1 MKRIVLQTLTM
12 LLTTT
17 LFLMTAMAHQPPNP
31 MAPNSN
37 IGYLNIPPLL
47 KALADPKLSQAIKHT
62 VDFANHPPE
71 NVAHNSIINVE
82 DLKAALDGIPGDMNL
97 LAGPFLA
104 LDALGPGRV
113 DGYLADSGF
122 NYPQK
127 VKLWKLEAAMDSKS
141 LEVDERLIKHR
152 IPHPWVNVNPT
163 DDKVVDFQDLVLV
176 GNARYF
182 GDALPFDAEKDA
194 NRNGVNDIYDIILVA
209 SQIDQTVVPGADAV
223 SGVQFSVQ
231 DIDRW
236 IGEINKEKTPKLVK
250 SVGTA
255 YLNRSNAS
263 ERSIAIVRQRDSAVT
278 ALNRLKTLLL
288 SSADVDRSGAVD
300 FKDLILVGNA
310 IKKAP
315 SVADTHPDANR
326 SGGVDVADIIFVA
339 ERVPLVDIDTATA
352 TLRTLVLTTKPVFT
366 AAEVLSWRNQATG
379 NAAKVLLQLTEAPK
393 IAGANVDCDGDVD
406 FEDLIKVGNVI
417 KTGVTPDGVKPNANG
432 GGKVEPDV
440 YDILFVAGEI
450 PALGRTSK
458 AVTDA
463 LKTTTPKFTA
473 MDVDPWINKA
483 TELNRPDL
491 ANILRLLKNGLPLAN
506 ADVDDSGTI
515 DVVDLIK
522 VANAVKNP
530 SNAPPGTN
538 ADGSG
543 DIDSDDIIFVAR
555 SLGTFSKTS
564 LFAAVIANG
573 ITFTNADIVTWSN
586 KAQEL
591 EEPTLTAV
599 FLKLAS
605 APLMAKYDIDRDRD
619 VDFEDLIKVGNVVK
633 TGVTPAGVYPD
644 VVGLPLLNA
653 VVDVR
658 DIHAVAQRIMD
669 NTQQAATTALGT
681 TTPSFSVT
689 DIDEWIGTISGWG
702 RPSPTAILVLN
713 RLKTALSAPQAPALT
728 QSAADVR
735 VALEEARLLNADP
748 ATIVTLERLLARL
761 VHAETPKKTALLTN
775 YPNPFNPETWIPYQ
789 LSTSAKVHIAIYAA
803 DGRLVRTL
811 DLGHLPAGRYHEK
824 SSAAYWDGR
833 NAQGE
838 PVASG
843 LYFYTFTAGE
853 FTATKK
859 MLIRK

>member
-1 MKRIVLQTLTM
+1 
-12 LLTTT
+12 
-17 LFLMTAMAHQPPNP
+17 MAHNRPSADAGTDPYKGFKNVITVLGNWDIDHDRQIPYPEVL
-31 MAPNSN
+31 NS
-37 IGYLNIPPLL
+37 
-47 KALADPKLSQAIKHT
+47 K
-62 VDFANHPPE
+62 VDFDDSHTIDHA
-71 NVAHNSIINVE
+71 
-82 DLKAALDGIPGDMNL
+82 DLIAALDGSPTGFGARSAIMLVLRDYARSFSSSARANNIVSVLDSIDKCLTSSIHKRELGISDNPPDPQKAKHRKAVLMNL
-97 LAGPFLA
+97 RDIMLSDVTKDGVSNFADLIA
-104 LDALGPGRV
+104 VANKVAPGRP
-113 DGYLADSGF
+113 GYRTTVPSGI
-122 NYPQK
+122 
-127 VKLWKLEAAMDSKS
+127 VWWE
-141 LEVDERLIKHR
+141 
-152 IPHPWVNVNPT
+152 
-163 DDKVVDFQDLVLV
+163 DFDRNGIFEIADLVDA
-176 GNARYF
+176 GNTMRLGLDNAK
-182 GDALPFDAEKDA
+182 AEVKKAESIDFT
-194 NRNGVNDIYDIILVA
+194 VA
-209 SQIDQTVVPGADAV
+209 
-223 SGVQFSVQ
+223 
-231 DIDRW
+231 DIDAW
-236 IGEINKEKTPKLVK
+236 LNSGEFTK
-250 SVGTA
+250 SPTA
-255 YLNRSNAS
+255 QTALRNLRTAL
-263 ERSIAIVRQRDSAVT
+263 AVT
-278 ALNRLKTLLL
+278 
-288 SSADVDRSGAVD
+288 ADVDRNGAVE

-761 VHAETPKKTALLTN
+761 VQAETPKKTALLTN

-859 MLIRK
+859 MLILK